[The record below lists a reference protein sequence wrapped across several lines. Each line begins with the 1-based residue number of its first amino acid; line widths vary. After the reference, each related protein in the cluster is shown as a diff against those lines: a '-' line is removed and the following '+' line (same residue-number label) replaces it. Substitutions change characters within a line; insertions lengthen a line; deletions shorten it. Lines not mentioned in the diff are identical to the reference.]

1 MSDLESCMDGID
13 VIFKLATFPS
23 FISTFPKQFQVL
35 TTVKNPSHGSG
46 WDRNDLQTGNFR

>member
-1 MSDLESCMDGID
+1 MSDLECCMDGID

-46 WDRNDLQTGNFR
+46 WDRHDLQTGNFR